1 MNYGKKAILVA
12 GALLC
17 LNFSGY
23 AQSIS
28 MKMNGL
34 TVEQATEEL
43 QKNSVYSSLYVGG
56 DLDFYYTFFIASKLL
71 QELIAQ
77 FLTV

>member
-28 MKMNGL
+28 MKMNGV
-34 TVEQATEEL
+34 TVEQAIEEL
-43 QKNSVYSSLYVGG
+43 QKKSGYSFVYVGG
-56 DLDFYYTFFIASKLL
+56 DLDLDKTVTIMRSKVKTL
-71 QELIAQ
+71 
-77 FLTV
+77 